1 MITGNGTLK
10 MSWLKKIANYQESDP
25 VQMNYYLIS
34 GENNNTDNVT
44 GNGSHVI
51 NHVTGSAKE
60 TSLPSLRFG
69 EFYYVSL
76 VDKISNE
83 TVGPFVIESCKFF
96 GNLFFTFFKYDI
108 SHGSW
113 GGGSSFGLLW
123 NVPEAQY

>member
-34 GENNNTDNVT
+34 SENNNTDPVI
-44 GNGSHVI
+44 GNGSHMS

-69 EFYYVSL
+69 EVYHVSL
-76 VDKISNE
+76 VDKMSNE
-83 TVGPFVIESCKFF
+83 TVGPFFIESCKFF
-96 GNLFFTFFKYDI
+96 GHIFVTF
-108 SHGSW
+108 
-113 GGGSSFGLLW
+113 L
-123 NVPEAQY
+123 